1 MKQTLNMIP
10 MSLLVAVLIGLNS
23 PSRADE
29 PQPVGHWPLVEDAR
43 DVSGGGYH
51 GTAQGVRFSRNGA
64 LFDGRTASIEIPSA
78 PALQVGGR
86 DFTLSLW
93 VSTEKD
99 LDDTLGDLISKY
111 DPARRTGL
119 NLTIQNN
126 AGTGSQSNYRNLH
139 FGIDQAR
146 QDAAWTDR
154 GRPGKAIFVHSLAV
168 HEGHLYAGTVEG
180 RTNDDHGHVFRYA
193 GGENWEDLGAPWR
206 SNGVTAMASF
216 NGHLYVGVSRVLL
229 HYSGL
234 EPTLAHHIGGKVFR
248 YENGKWIDLGQI
260 LGIDGVNGMA
270 VFRGKLYVTGFYQA
284 GLFRYEGGTEWTSLG
299 SPEGKRPEGLI
310 VRDGSI
316 YATGYDE
323 GAIYRFDGEKWTHT
337 GRLGDSTQVYGQ
349 GIYQGKHLA
358 GTWAFGE
365 VFRHEGDGRWVSA
378 GRLRDAEEVMGPAGY
393 NGMFYT
399 GTLPLAEIFR
409 YDGDRR
415 WTSLGRVDAT
425 PDVKYRRAWSMAVFD
440 GKLFVGTLP
449 SGHVWSFEA
458 GRSATYDRE
467 LAAGWRHIVAVRDAN
482 RLRLHV
488 DGKIVAQSAE
498 FDPGDYDLTNTA
510 PWQIGFGQHDYFN
523 GTARDVRFYAQAL
536 SAAEVTALAAQR

>member
-1 MKQTLNMIP
+1 M
-10 MSLLVAVLIGLNS
+10 
-23 PSRADE
+23 
-29 PQPVGHWPLVEDAR
+29 
-43 DVSGGGYH
+43 
-51 GTAQGVRFSRNGA
+51 RFSREGA

-78 PALQVGGR
+78 PGLEVGGA

-93 VSTEKD
+93 VRTEKD

-119 NLTIQNN
+119 NLTIQHN

-154 GRPGKAIFVHSLAV
+154 GRPGKAIFIHSLAV

-193 GGENWEDLGAPWR
+193 DGEKWEDLGAPWR
-206 SNGVTAMASF
+206 SNGVTAMASY

-260 LGIDGVNGMA
+260 LGIDGVNGMV
-270 VFRGKLYVTGFYQA
+270 VFRGKLYVTGFYQP
-284 GLFRYEGGTEWTSLG
+284 GMFRYEGGTEWASLG
-299 SPEGKRPEGLI
+299 TPEGKRPEGLI
-310 VRDGSI
+310 VRDGAI

-323 GAIYRFDGEKWTHT
+323 GAVYRFDGEKWTHT

-349 GIYQGKHLA
+349 GIYRGKHLA

-365 VFRHEGDGRWVSA
+365 VFRHEGDGHWESA

-393 NGMFYT
+393 NGMFYV

-415 WTSLGRVDAT
+415 WTSMGRVDTT

-440 GKLFVGTLP
+440 GKLFAGTLP

-467 LAAGWRHIVAVRDAN
+467 LAAGWRHIAAVREGI

-488 DGKIVAQSAE
+488 DGKVVAQSAE
-498 FDPGDYDLTNTA
+498 FDPGHYDLTNTI

-523 GTARDVRFYAQAL
+523 GTARDVRLYTQAL
-536 SAAEVTALAAQR
+536 SAAEVIALAGKR

>member
-51 GTAQGVRFSRNGA
+51 GTARGVRFSRNGA